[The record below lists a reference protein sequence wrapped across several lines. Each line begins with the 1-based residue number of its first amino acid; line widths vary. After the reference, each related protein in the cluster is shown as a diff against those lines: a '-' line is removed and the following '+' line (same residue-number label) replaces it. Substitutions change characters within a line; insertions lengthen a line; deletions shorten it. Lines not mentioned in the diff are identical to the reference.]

1 MRSEGN
7 ICYSALSEG
16 NICHNALGYRTTTG
30 SSPAQKMYL
39 TWSAK
44 SGIK

>member
-7 ICYSALSEG
+7 ICYNALSEG

-30 SSPAQKMYL
+30 SSAAQKC
-39 TWSAK
+39 
-44 SGIK
+44 I